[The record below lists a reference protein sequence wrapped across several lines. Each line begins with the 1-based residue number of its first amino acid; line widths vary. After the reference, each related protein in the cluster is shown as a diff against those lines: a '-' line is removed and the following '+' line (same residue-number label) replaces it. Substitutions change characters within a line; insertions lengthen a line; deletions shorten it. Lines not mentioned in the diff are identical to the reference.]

1 MPATVIFGTAEYKT
15 VSTGLYITSI
25 KKDETSQKAQVMDE
39 DGTVVQIDRYG
50 RELSLQIE
58 ATVKDDISA
67 LVPGATLT
75 VDNVE
80 YTIDTVSTTKTNTGH
95 HTASITASAPGDAMT
110 PEESTGGAAA
120 GGSGGGSGT

>member
-1 MPATVIFGTAEYKT
+1 MSTAVIFGTAEYKNL
-15 VSTGLYITSI
+15 SAALYITSI

-39 DGTVVQIDRYG
+39 NGTVVQIDRYG
-50 RELSLQIE
+50 RELLLQIE
-58 ATVKDDISA
+58 ATVKGNISA

-110 PEESTGGAAA
+110 PEESSGGAAA
-120 GGSGGGSGT
+120 GGGSGT